1 MTSVAIDLAGTPG
14 GTSGDGQVDIINI
27 NATNGTDFISVV
39 SIGTQIFIVGL
50 AAQVIISNVDA
61 NDRVIINGLGGNDF
75 IFASAP
81 GIMLTVQGGDGDD
94 VLFGGPQ
101 DVLDGGPGNN
111 TIIGLPAPSSDLMF
125 M

>member
-1 MTSVAIDLAGTPG
+1 M
-14 GTSGDGQVDIINI
+14 
-27 NATNGTDFISVV
+27 
-39 SIGTQIFIVGL
+39 GL